1 MEEAINM
8 PTPELGKLE
17 EVNSRDVWTD
27 DQQFTFWLAD
37 NLDLLGDALGLNL
50 TLIARKVSVVGH
62 YSLEILAEEAEGG
75 KVAIEDRTG
84 WTDYSHLGQSLKYAA
99 ECDAKYVVWVARHF
113 DAEHR
118 AAIDWL
124 NQLASDKV
132 WFYGVEIRAVKIGN
146 SLPAPDFRVVAA
158 PEEWWRTIPDAV
170 ALSTQYQAFFHP
182 LIDDLQQEGIIED
195 SELEGP
201 DCERYFYSGFENVA
215 YRAGF
220 QDDCA
225 EVSCHFYGPAAST
238 RVSALQ
244 EPGQEIEGSLTEKW
258 DWIDWDGD
266 ESSETKSI
274 EAIMD
279 GFIYDPMERLDEIR
293 AWMLK
298 TLSELKRVLTPR
310 LEKIQAEWKVRS
322 PG

>member
-1 MEEAINM
+1 M

-17 EVNSRDVWTD
+17 EVNSRDVWTHD
-27 DQQFTFWLAD
+27 HPFTSWLAD

-50 TLIARKVSVVGH
+50 TLIARNVSVIGR
-62 YSLEILAEEAEGG
+62 YSLDILAEEAEGG
-75 KVAIEDRTG
+75 KVAIEDRIG

-132 WFYGVEIRAVKIGN
+132 WFYGVEIRAVKIGD
-146 SLPAPDFRVVAA
+146 SLPAADFRVVAA

-170 ALSTQYQAFFHP
+170 ALSTQYQAFFQR
-182 LIDDLQQEGIIED
+182 LIDDLQQKGIMQH
-195 SELEGP
+195 SELEDP
-201 DCERYFYSGFENVA
+201 DSERYFDSGFENVV
-215 YRAGF
+215 YKVGF
-220 QDDCA
+220 QEDCA
-225 EVSCHFYGPAAST
+225 EVSCHFDGAAAST
-238 RVSALQ
+238 RIYALQ
-244 EPGQEIEGSLTEKW
+244 EPSQGVERNLTEEW
-258 DWIDWDGD
+258 TWIDWGADGSA
-266 ESSETKSI
+266 EMKSI
-274 EAIMD
+274 EAVMD
-279 GFIYDPMERLDEIR
+279 GSIYDPMERLDEIR

-310 LEKIQAEWKVRS
+310 LEKIQTEWKVGP